1 MKKKS
6 LLFILMFANVLM
18 FAQSPVYRV
27 FVLNEGYFNWSTM
40 TQVVSPSVGAYNPV
54 TKQYNTIATFN
65 NASFASDVITDGNNL
80 YVAASDGI
88 YLFDKITNTQLDFEP
103 VIGIRK
109 LSVWNNQLL
118 CTRGDVGLPDNYFQV
133 YDKTNLNLI
142 YQLDKTTGPAYT
154 TEGIVVAN
162 DTAYIAMNNAFYFPN
177 YVGKIGKVYLPSQT
191 YTNEIDLG
199 ADGLNP
205 DYLTYDNNTHKVITL
220 NNLDFTN
227 ASVSTYDNNTGAATT
242 TKLNVGSGCASSVY
256 ANAGGDIF
264 YQVSGESDLKKFNI
278 ATNANNGS
286 LQINNYVY
294 GMGYDATNDLIYAGN
309 TDYVSFGKVYV
320 YPSNSNIPTDSFNV
334 SVSPGTIFVD
344 YSSSTSMSENNTN
357 SFNIFPNPA
366 NEIITVSNLNNASL
380 ITISDVAG
388 KNIIQQKVNNNT
400 EQINISALLPGY
412 YIVSLETSNGITKQP
427 LLKK

>member
-1 MKKKS
+1 MKKIS
-6 LLFILMFANVLM
+6 LLLVLLFANLFT

-40 TQVVSPSVGAYNPV
+40 TQVVSPSVGAYNPI
-54 TKQYNTIATFN
+54 TKQYNTIATFS
-65 NASFASDVITDGNNL
+65 NAMFASDVITDGNNL

-88 YLFDKITNTQLDFEP
+88 YLFDKISGTQLDFEP

-118 CTRGDVGLPDNYFQV
+118 CTRGDVGLPDNFFQV

-154 TEGIVVAN
+154 TEGIAVAN
-162 DTAYIAMNNAFYFPN
+162 DTAYIALNNAFYFPN
-177 YVGKIGKVYLPSQT
+177 YVGKIGKVYLPAQT
-191 YTNEIDLG
+191 YSNEVDLG

-205 DYLTYDNNTHKVITL
+205 DYLTYDNSTNKIITL

-227 ASVSTYDNNTGAATT
+227 ASVSSYANTGTTTT

-309 TDYVSFGKVYV
+309 TDYVSYGKVYI
-320 YPSNSNIPTDSFNV
+320 YSTNSNIPTDSFNV
-334 SVSPGTIFVD
+334 SVSPGTIYVD
-344 YSSSTSMSENNTN
+344 YTMTSSISENNTT
-357 SFNIFPNPA
+357 SISIYPNPA
-366 NEIITVSNLNNASL
+366 FDIVHLNNLNNASL
-380 ITISDVAG
+380 ITISDVTG
-388 KNIIQQKVNNNT
+388 KKLLQQQVNSNHEQVNIA
-400 EQINISALLPGY
+400 ALLPGY
-412 YIVSLETSNGITKQP
+412 YVISVQTLNGIVKEP
-427 LLKK
+427 LMKK

>member
-27 FVLNEGYFNWSTM
+27 YRLNEGYFNWSTM

-65 NASFASDVITDGNNL
+65 NAMFASDVITDGNNL

-88 YLFDKITNTQLDFEP
+88 YLFDKISNAQLDFEP

-109 LSVWNNQLL
+109 MSVWNNQLL

-162 DTAYIAMNNAFYFPN
+162 DTAYIALNNAFYFPN
-177 YVGKIGKVYLPSQT
+177 YAGKIGKVYHRKHIYERNRP
-191 YTNEIDLG
+191 G

-242 TKLNVGSGCASSVY
+242 TKLNVGFGRASV
-256 ANAGGDIF
+256 ANAGDIF
-264 YQVSGESDLKKFNI
+264 IRYR
-278 ATNANNGS
+278 
-286 LQINNYVY
+286 
-294 GMGYDATNDLIYAGN
+294 
-309 TDYVSFGKVYV
+309 GK
-320 YPSNSNIPTDSFNV
+320 
-334 SVSPGTIFVD
+334 
-344 YSSSTSMSENNTN
+344 
-357 SFNIFPNPA
+357 
-366 NEIITVSNLNNASL
+366 
-380 ITISDVAG
+380 
-388 KNIIQQKVNNNT
+388 
-400 EQINISALLPGY
+400 
-412 YIVSLETSNGITKQP
+412 
-427 LLKK
+427 